1 MSTGTMEGYIILIE
15 PALSRFMPAEQ
26 CLQAEVFEAARYSLL
41 AGGKRL
47 RPALLLEFF
56 TLLGGGEAQ
65 MALPFACALEMIHTY
80 SLIHDDLPCMDDDDL
95 RRGRPACH
103 KAFGEAAALLAG
115 DALLNRAFELMTL
128 DGAITPARTLR
139 AAHHVAQCSGV
150 YGMIGGQVIDLSLEG
165 RSDVPHQAHSTMVS
179 LKTGALFQ
187 AACVGGALLAGA
199 GEAHLRAAEA
209 FARALGLAFQLTDD
223 LLDETGDTARLGK
236 PVGSDRAS
244 DKRTFV
250 TLYGP
255 EKCRQMALDLM
266 AEAKTALEALPPSP
280 MLLGLCDGLAERDR

>member
-1 MSTGTMEGYIILIE
+1 MTTLEDYIDLVE
-15 PALSRFMPAEQ
+15 PALSRFMPDEQ
-26 CLQAEVFEAARYSLL
+26 CLQAEIFEAARYSLL

-95 RRGRPACH
+95 RRGRPSCH
-103 KAFGEAAALLAG
+103 KAFGEATALLAG

-128 DGAITPARTLR
+128 DGAVAPARTLR
-139 AAHHVAQCSGV
+139 AASFVARCSGV
-150 YGMIGGQVIDLSLEG
+150 YGMIGGQVIDLALEG
-165 RSDVPHQAHSTMVS
+165 QPDVPHQAHSTMVS
-179 LKTGALFQ
+179 LKTGALFR

-199 GEAHLRAAEA
+199 GERRIQAAEA
-209 FARALGLAFQLTDD
+209 FAAALGTAFQLTDD
-223 LLDETGDTARLGK
+223 LLDEAGDTALLGK
-236 PVGSDRAS
+236 PVGSDHAQ

-255 EKCRQMALDLM
+255 EKCRRMAQDLM
-266 AEAKTALEALPPSP
+266 NEAREALKALPESP
-280 MLLGLCDGLAERDR
+280 MLRALCDGLVERER